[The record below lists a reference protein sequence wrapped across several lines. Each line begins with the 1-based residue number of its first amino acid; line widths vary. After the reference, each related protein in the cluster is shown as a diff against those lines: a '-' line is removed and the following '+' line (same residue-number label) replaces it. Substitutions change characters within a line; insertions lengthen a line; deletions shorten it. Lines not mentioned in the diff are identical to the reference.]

1 MAWWSRWFERR
12 AWTLRELQSWSD
24 MGLTE
29 PTAAGLAVT
38 PQLAASVPAVFS
50 CLQVLSQDVA
60 RTPIRFK
67 EQIAPDTYVDVP
79 EHPLYEL
86 LHDLPNPEM
95 TAYQFKA
102 KMMGQLLLYGVAYAQ
117 VVRVEGR
124 ITALWPLDSAAMRVD
139 RSDSHRKRWTY
150 TAGGKE
156 FTWLFDASQP
166 PILEL
171 VSESPIQRCRALIG
185 TALALEGY
193 IGTFFKN
200 GAKPA
205 GILTA
210 PNAIDP
216 STATRIRDY
225 WSSTYGGAANAHKTP
240 LLDAGLT
247 YTPISSSNEHAQL
260 NEMVRAINEQIAG
273 AFRVPTWKIGDLSKT
288 TYSNME
294 SGETSY
300 VVSTLDPY
308 FELFEESIQ
317 RDLLTTRQFGRYS
330 VQFDRSALI
339 RSDLK
344 SLHDSLATG
353 IQNGIYSQNDAR
365 KRLGLNP
372 IPDGDDYY
380 RNSALVT
387 LDAEREAKVPS
398 VA

>member
-1 MAWWSRWFERR
+1 MAWWSRFFERR
-12 AWTLRELQSWSD
+12 AWRLSELMSWSD

-29 PTAAGLAVT
+29 PTAAGVAIT

-60 RTPIRFK
+60 RTPIKFR
-67 EQIAPDTYVDVP
+67 EQVAPETFVDALD
-79 EHPLYEL
+79 HPLYEL

-95 TAYQFKA
+95 TSYQFKA
-102 KMMGQLLLYGVAYAQ
+102 KLMGQLLVYGVAYAEIA
-117 VVRVEGR
+117 RIDGR
-124 ITALWPLDSAAMRVD
+124 IVSLWPLASDAMRVD
-139 RSDSHRKRWTY
+139 RTESGRKRWTY
-150 TAGGKE
+150 YANGKE
-156 FTWLFDASQP
+156 YVWLFDASMP

-171 VSESPIQRCRALIG
+171 VSESPIQRCRNLIG
-185 TALALEGY
+185 TALALETYVGK
-193 IGTFFKN
+193 FFAN

-210 PNAIDP
+210 PNPVDQ
-216 STATRIRDY
+216 STATRIKEY
-225 WSSTYGGAANAHKTP
+225 WASNYGGSSNAGKTP
-240 LLDAGLT
+240 LLDSGLT
-247 YTPISSSNEHAQL
+247 YTPISSTNEHAQL
-260 NEMVRAINEQIAG
+260 NEMLRAVNEQIAG
-273 AFRVPTWKIGDLSKT
+273 CFRVPTWKIGDLTKT

-294 SGETSY
+294 AGETSY

-308 FELFEESIQ
+308 FQLFEEAIQ

-330 VQFDRSALI
+330 VQFDRQALI

-353 IQNGIYSQNDAR
+353 LNTGFYSVNDVR

-372 IPDGDDYY
+372 IADGDAYF
-380 RNSALVT
+380 RNSALVK
-387 LDAEREAKVPS
+387 LDDSQEAPR